1 MYAMI
6 KLPQLIESNQV
17 TTQEVKRNDDE
28 AKAKIKVHADIWFK
42 AKPFTID
49 NDTLVQAL
57 HPFQSITIL
66 CN

>member
-1 MYAMI
+1 MI

-28 AKAKIKVHADIWFK
+28 GKAKIKVYADIWFK
-42 AKPFTID
+42 AKPSTID
-49 NDTLVQAL
+49 IDNLVQAL

>member
-42 AKPFTID
+42 AKP
-49 NDTLVQAL
+49 
-57 HPFQSITIL
+57 SIELIL
-66 CN
+66 MI